1 MDETYKWQGV
11 GTYRAFCTAGNLT
24 QKVFFYVK
32 SCKNI
37 PPTANVI
44 CCRLKDRRATVSL
57 FPWRH
62 HHHHPDHFP
71 YNHHPDRHLHLQQ
84 LSIRFQERL
93 PPLCRRFNCHQIA
106 HNVAQQCLKIHSF
119 KTNQNLYT
127 DTGLCVDISA
137 YHVADIINM
146 GEIYHPEYPRVLKRV
161 PLRISARK
169 DFPPNSSSCCIELDQ
184 WAENMC
190 TSAIIH
196 ITHTSQ
202 YTYICVSLHWKAV
215 KTTMLRRTRVCDP
228 ESVQSMYCNHRVTKS
243 TERGGIYKWAP
254 VLSVNINQ
262 HSSRTTSM
270 EPLIGDL
277 TGVKSF
283 GDFLF
288 KI

>member
-1 MDETYKWQGV
+1 MYIIYR
-11 GTYRAFCTAGNLT
+11 YRAVCRYISSHHVAHIITW
-24 QKVFFYVK
+24 VK
-32 SCKNI
+32 YIILSTWVPKG
-37 PPTANVI
+37 TE
-44 CCRLKDRRATVSL
+44 KGSS
-57 FPWRH
+57 
-62 HHHHPDHFP
+62 PD
-71 YNHHPDRHLHLQQ
+71 
-84 LSIRFQERL
+84 LSEERL
-93 PPLCRRFNCHQIA
+93 PPN
-106 HNVAQQCLKIHSF
+106 
-119 KTNQNLYT
+119 
-127 DTGLCVDISA
+127 
-137 YHVADIINM
+137 
-146 GEIYHPEYPRVLKRV
+146 
-161 PLRISARK
+161 
-169 DFPPNSSSCCIELDQ
+169 SSCCIELDQ

-202 YTYICVSLHWKAV
+202 YTYICGSLHWKAL

>member
-71 YNHHPDRHLHLQQ
+71 YNHHLDRHLQLQQ

-93 PPLCRRFNCHQIA
+93 PSLCRRFNCHQIA

-137 YHVADIINM
+137 
-146 GEIYHPEYPRVLKRV
+146 L
-161 PLRISARK
+161 
-169 DFPPNSSSCCIELDQ
+169 
-184 WAENMC
+184 
-190 TSAIIH
+190 
-196 ITHTSQ
+196 
-202 YTYICVSLHWKAV
+202 
-215 KTTMLRRTRVCDP
+215 TMLLTLLTWVK
-228 ESVQSMYCNHRVTKS
+228 YIILS
-243 TERGGIYKWAP
+243 TQGYWKGFLSGSQRGK
-254 VLSVNINQ
+254 
-262 HSSRTTSM
+262 TS
-270 EPLIGDL
+270 PQ
-277 TGVKSF
+277 TPPAV
-283 GDFLF
+283 
-288 KI
+288 